1 MAQRAAGSPVA
12 RPRLRKV
19 AADPVLT
26 AVVQGGLD
34 ALWSPEQ
41 ISASLAAAFPND
53 PARRLATESI
63 YQALYADGAVLQRD
77 PTSCLRS
84 GRRRRRPHR
93 RADRRR
99 SSGEGAPGARRPI
112 GHRPAEAEDRQ
123 VPGHWEGD
131 LIIALGVQPVG
142 DRDPRRAHLRLY
154 DARSPAR
161 PAHRRCHGPGPDRGR
176 APTSFSFM
184 AAAGHPDFDRLG

>member
-1 MAQRAAGSPVA
+1 MASRADHPGPDGTIRKYPAVIDPTQGPTRSSPYLSQEERVVIADRRRTRVGMRSIARELGRDVSTVSRELGRNSDPADEYRSFVAQRAARSRMA

-26 AVVQGGLD
+26 AVVQGWLD

-53 PARRLATESI
+53 AARRLATESI
-63 YQALYADGAVLQRD
+63 YQALYADGVVLQSD

-99 SSGEGAPGARRPI
+99 SKGGG
-112 GHRPAEAEDRQ
+112 
-123 VPGHWEGD
+123 
-131 LIIALGVQPVG
+131 
-142 DRDPRRAHLRLY
+142 RAGC
-154 DARSPAR
+154 AA
-161 PAHRRCHGPGPDRGR
+161 PDR
-176 APTSFSFM
+176 
-184 AAAGHPDFDRLG
+184 